1 MSFRCPGEMQ
11 FSIVMLV
18 VFHMI
23 VCATGTYWD
32 SQSFPMAP
40 GWREIEGCRCQSTSI
55 QLIFFAIIIN
65 IPGAPSTPS
74 EEIVVFD
81 PGDYPEQEA
90 DSDEN
95 IGQQDNIVQKENV
108 HPKSENLNLAEARTE
123 YNIAVFK
130 RLFFKKFKSLYFI
143 HFAGWSLKRS
153 DSHQLQMSPSGFFEP
168 MQCSR
173 WWEEIL
179 QVLELRHVTSGLRY
193 PGFLI
198 EWIFCW
204 IE

>member
-1 MSFRCPGEMQ
+1 MPLRGPGEMH
-11 FSIVMLV
+11 FSIVMFV

-81 PGDYPEQEA
+81 PGDYSEQEA
-90 DSDEN
+90 VSDEH
-95 IGQQDNIVQKENV
+95 IAQQDNIVQKENI
-108 HPKSENLNLAEARTE
+108 HPKSENSNLAEARTE

-168 MQCSR
+168 MQ
-173 WWEEIL
+173 WMMGGN
-179 QVLELRHVTSGLRY
+179 TSAAWAAPRD
-193 PGFLI
+193 
-198 EWIFCW
+198 
-204 IE
+204 

>member
-1 MSFRCPGEMQ
+1 MPLRGPGEMH
-11 FSIVMLV
+11 FSIVMFV

-81 PGDYPEQEA
+81 PGDYSEQEA
-90 DSDEN
+90 DPDEN
-95 IGQQDNIVQKENV
+95 IAQQDNIVQKENV
-108 HPKSENLNLAEARTE
+108 HPKSENSNLAEARTE

-130 RLFFKKFKSLYFI
+130 RLFFKKFKSLEYISQDGHWKDQI
-143 HFAGWSLKRS
+143 HTNSKCR
-153 DSHQLQMSPSGFFEP
+153 HQDFLS
-168 MQCSR
+168 QCSG

-179 QVLELRHVTSGLRY
+179 QLLELRHVTSGLRY

>member
-1 MSFRCPGEMQ
+1 MPLRGPGEMH

-95 IGQQDNIVQKENV
+95 IAQQDNIVQKENI
-108 HPKSENLNLAEARTE
+108 HPKSENSNLAEARTE

-130 RLFFKKFKSLYFI
+130 RLFFKKIKSLEYISQDGHWKDQI
-143 HFAGWSLKRS
+143 HTNSKCR
-153 DSHQLQMSPSGFFEP
+153 HQDFLS
-168 MQCSR
+168 QCSGYVR
-173 WWEEIL
+173 KYFNCL
-179 QVLELRHVTSGLRY
+179 TQK
-193 PGFLI
+193 
-198 EWIFCW
+198 
-204 IE
+204 